1 MTINVIDAAATKK
14 GSSATPGGGGERALM
29 VLVATREARDL
40 RTRAAQ
46 EEAVIEAEG
55 ILRQAEEALVMG

>member
-1 MTINVIDAAATKK
+1 
-14 GSSATPGGGGERALM
+14 M

-46 EEAVIEAEG
+46 EEAAMEAEG